1 MAKMTKTRKRQLA
14 RVRRLRS
21 SLSNR
26 GYILP
31 AEAWDLN
38 SLTTRQLSGMT
49 PDWFYRKSEY
59 QVTAKDYTAIY
70 GTYYD
75 THMNISPGDVISGK
89 TARQI
94 EMRRAHMTKDYSIV
108 GRIWE
113 IIRQAEMRATP
124 NNPAIGANYAGNI
137 LSDMISSHG
146 IDSVEGWFKKWGS
159 SNSEFFSWW
168 DSLVSWDYNAL
179 FQESYVTG
187 KTFTTILDEA
197 ARHLLNLAD
206 YMFK

>member
-59 QVTAKDYTAIY
+59 QVTAQDYTAIY

-75 THMNISPGDVISGK
+75 THMNITPGDVISGK
-89 TARQI
+89 TGRVI
-94 EMRRAHMTKDYSIV
+94 EQRRSHMKKDYSYT

-113 IIRQAEMRATP
+113 IIRKAEMRATP
-124 NNPAIGANYAGNI
+124 NNPAIGAQYAGNI
-137 LSDMISSHG
+137 LSDAIAQHG
-146 IDSVEGWFKKWGS
+146 IDAVEGHIRYYAS
-159 SNSEFFSWW
+159 RHPEFYSWW
-168 DSLVSWDYNAL
+168 EHLVSYDYNAL

-187 KTFTTILDEA
+187 KSFTTILDEA
-197 ARHLLNLAD
+197 AAKLKE
-206 YMFK
+206 MFAEMR